1 MRRLLFA
8 VLVVFAGAV
17 CGCGPVKPMSESEFR
32 GFCYQYGDG
41 SQGGGCGDIIAICD
55 EYSTVINMSQGS
67 QSACREACRAIARPQ
82 ARRYTFTGCEG
93 GVAHAVAWCERYCRS
108 AYQK

>member
-1 MRRLLFA
+1 MRRLFFVLLF
-8 VLVVFAGAV
+8 VFAGAV
-17 CGCGPVKPMSESEFR
+17 SGCGPVKPMPESEFK

-55 EYSTVINMSQGS
+55 EYVTVLNMSHGS
-67 QSACREACRAIARPQ
+67 QSACIDACRAIEGPQ
-82 ARRYTFTGCEG
+82 AGRYVFTGCAG
-93 GVAHAVAWCERYCRS
+93 GVAHAAAWCERSCRT